1 MWEGGKALRE
11 AERERDVGRI
21 ILDVGEY
28 ALHLLCGRGGVDSH
42 QICSWVVFFFLS
54 LCENSLTRS

>member
-1 MWEGGKALRE
+1 MWEGGETERNR
-11 AERERDVGRI
+11 ERERDVGRI

-42 QICSWVVFFFLS
+42 QICSGVGFFSFS
-54 LCENSLTRS
+54 LCVRIH